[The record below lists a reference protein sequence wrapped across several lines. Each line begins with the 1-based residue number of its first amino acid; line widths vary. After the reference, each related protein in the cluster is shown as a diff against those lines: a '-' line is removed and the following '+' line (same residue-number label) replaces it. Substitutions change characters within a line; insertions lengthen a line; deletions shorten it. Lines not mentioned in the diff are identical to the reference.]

1 MLKFCWRKFCRN
13 MARGWCSCCLSSIW
27 WQTPEAICGCWSR
40 DQGPQ
45 VSSNLKF
52 IIHAAHKESI
62 CIEAMNDFRIRPYY
76 VMYCCKSKFDI
87 YLLIWSVQEE
97 VVDSSL
103 EFLILASDGLWDV
116 VTNEVH
122 TNFNFSK
129 SPLWNACF
137 WTLNHFN
144 FSKSL
149 SEMHV
154 SELWIILIS
163 PNIFLKCM
171 FLISESF

>member
-144 FSKSL
+144 FSKS
-149 SEMHV
+149 H
-154 SELWIILIS
+154 
-163 PNIFLKCM
+163 
-171 FLISESF
+171 SESF